1 MRCTW
6 CASYSLPETRSLL
19 AAQMAWMSSSF
30 SVFIVFG
37 IYTCM
42 HEATCTTLWR
52 TKMLLLLLQLHTW
65 QVVMH
70 LGSSACAVHVVYMFV
85 GRTLNKALVL
95 LLLLIHG
102 WKASSIQFSILRL
115 QVLSY
120 FLCACSTSKLIT
132 LVDARYW

>member
-1 MRCTW
+1 MQ
-6 CASYSLPETRSLL
+6 ASLPETRSLL

-30 SVFIVFG
+30 SVFIVLG
-37 IYTCM
+37 IHHCM
-42 HEATCTTLWR
+42 RPLALHCDVQ
-52 TKMLLLLLQLHTW
+52 KCYYYYSNYVHTW

-70 LGSSACAVHVVYMFV
+70 LGSSACAVHIVYMFV

-132 LVDARYW
+132 LVDARY